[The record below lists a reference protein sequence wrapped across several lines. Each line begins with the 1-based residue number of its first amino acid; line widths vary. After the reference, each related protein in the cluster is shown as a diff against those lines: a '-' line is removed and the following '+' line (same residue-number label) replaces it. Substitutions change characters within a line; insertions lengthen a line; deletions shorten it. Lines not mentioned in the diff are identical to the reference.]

1 MVEKLL
7 STPHF
12 SPPGMP
18 RLFLGETQPA
28 IKKMG
33 ERGEIQVALDFDK
46 IGNHEKVVDFGTILS
61 QCHILVFNGLYSLLC
76 LSWDLIPCQQLE

>member
-1 MVEKLL
+1 
-7 STPHF
+7 
-12 SPPGMP
+12 MP

-61 QCHILVFNGLYSLLC
+61 QCHILVFNGLILTLMFVLGLDPMPATRVKSGCFL
-76 LSWDLIPCQQLE
+76 